1 MESLNLRGWLPIR
14 IWQEADEWRVDWC
27 WFGEQR
33 LEQPFFR
40 DSVDDALRLPFN
52 QALRRQTSLEALSQW
67 QAQSPGVPPRAFI
80 YHASRCG
87 STLLGQMLSR
97 LPSLVVLSEP
107 PPLDTLLRIDL
118 PDAQRKAALCG
129 LLSAYGQVRSGAE
142 RALVI
147 KLDAWNIRERA
158 LLRECFPEV
167 PWLYLYREPVEI
179 AVSHMRQGG
188 MQMVP
193 GLIGSAWLDG
203 DGTPAKREEEIARR
217 LGLMLGAAVEHC
229 RAEGNL
235 LLNYSELPAA
245 MHGHLADFFGLAPEE
260 AELAHAAAARNAKH
274 PGQAFVADSQ
284 GKRDEASPAVR
295 EQVEAWAR
303 QPYLALEALRL
314 AAR

>member
-1 MESLNLRGWLPIR
+1 MESLNLHGWLPIR
-14 IWQEADEWRVDWC
+14 IWQEAGEWRVDWC

-33 LEQPFFR
+33 LDQPFFR

-52 QALRRQTSLEALSQW
+52 QAFRRQTSLAQLSHW
-67 QAQSPGVPPRAFI
+67 QAECPGVPPRAFI

-87 STLLGQMLSR
+87 STLLGQMLAC
-97 LPSLVVLSEP
+97 LPSQVVLSEP
-107 PPLDTLLRIDL
+107 PPLDTLLRSDL
-118 PDAQRKAALCG
+118 PDDQRRAALRG
-129 LLSAYGQVRSGAE
+129 LLSAYGQVRSGPE

-193 GLIGSAWLDG
+193 GLIGSDWLDG
-203 DGTPAKREEEIARR
+203 DRTPAGRETEIARR
-217 LGLMLGAAVEHC
+217 LGLMLDAAVEHC
-229 RAEGNL
+229 RAEGSL

-245 MHGHLADFFGLAPEE
+245 MGGYLADFFGLDREE
-260 AELAHAAAARNAKH
+260 AALAQAAAGRNAKQ

-284 GKRDEASPAVR
+284 GKRDEASAAVR
-295 EQVEAWAR
+295 EQVERFAR
-303 QPYLALEALRL
+303 QPYQALEALRL
-314 AAR
+314 AVR